1 MDNGLRWHHPK
12 RSTTLDKYMSNMFSI
27 LLIRFNPKTR
37 IKIIFNTELWIK
49 NGLSGWGE
57 QKTQL
62 ALDCRK
68 LHRVD

>member
-49 NGLSGWGE
+49 
-57 QKTQL
+57 
-62 ALDCRK
+62 LD
-68 LHRVD
+68 